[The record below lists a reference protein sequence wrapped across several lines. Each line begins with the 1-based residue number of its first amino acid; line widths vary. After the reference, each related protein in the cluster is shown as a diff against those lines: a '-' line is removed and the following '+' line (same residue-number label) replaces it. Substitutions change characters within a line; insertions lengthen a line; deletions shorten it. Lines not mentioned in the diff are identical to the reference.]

1 MKNRK
6 KLLVWL
12 LCVTLIGLLVACGR
26 EAGDVTTATPE
37 TTGSKIEDTT
47 EETIEETTEAPT
59 EPPTRQVTEIKVGMI
74 FYGEENEGSLLADS
88 LRQEMMEAASVLG
101 MNEDQILMKYNSREA
116 DWTQIEESILA
127 CIDEGC
133 QLILGCA
140 REYEAVIAAIAEE
153 YPDVMFACVGSTL
166 YNGINSG
173 TFTMDVGAAQYLQ
186 GALAGFMTDTNRVGF
201 VAAKDKNDE
210 AVTQAVNAFA
220 YGVWSTNPDAIVDVA
235 VIGKWFLPGAE
246 NHGREYLDGLG
257 CDEIGSYTDVSI
269 GELEYQWQQ
278 YFSMKLE
285 QIIQKEVIGE
295 AWCGNYYTGAVTSS
309 LTAELPEYVW
319 GELAKWGT
327 MMEEMPQETLPE
339 SEDPSEG
346 ESQLEQE
353 STLEETVVDTT
364 SQDETVL
371 DETVIGEIELEET
384 ETEEAETEETEPPY
398 EIPDIDIDR
407 DTGYLSNVRI
417 HKIDWEE

>member
-1 MKNRK
+1 MRTILEKYRVGKRCKHEKNRENKGNTMKNRK
-6 KLLVWL
+6 KMLVWP
-12 LCVTLIGLLVACGR
+12 LCVAMICLLAACGSV
-26 EAGDVTTATPE
+26 AGEVTTDAPE
-37 TTGSKIEDTT
+37 TTGSTIADTT
-47 EETIEETTEAPT
+47 EEMTVETTEAPT

-74 FYGEENEGSLLADS
+74 FYGEEYEGSLLADS
-88 LRQEMMEAASVLG
+88 LRREMIEAVSAVG
-101 MNEDQILMKYNSREA
+101 MNEDQILVRYNSREA
-116 DWTQIEESILA
+116 EWTQIEESILA

-186 GALAGFMTDTNRVGF
+186 GALAGLMTDTNRVGF
-201 VAAKDKNDE
+201 VVAKDKNDE
-210 AVTQAVNAFA
+210 AATQAVNAFA
-220 YGVWSTNPDAIVDVA
+220 YGVWSTNQDAIVDVA

-269 GELEYQWQQ
+269 GGLEYQWHQ

-285 QIIQKEVIGE
+285 QIIQKEVVGE
-295 AWCGNYYTGAVTSS
+295 TWCGDYYTGAVTCDLIS
-309 LTAELPEYVW
+309 ELPEYVW

-327 MMEEMPQETLPE
+327 MMEEMPQEIP
-339 SEDPSEG
+339 SEGDNPLEG

-353 STLEETVVDTT
+353 STLEET
-364 SQDETVL
+364 
-371 DETVIGEIELEET
+371 EL
-384 ETEEAETEETEPPY
+384 PY

-407 DTGYLSNVRI
+407 DTGYLPNVRI
-417 HKIDWEE
+417 HEIDWEE